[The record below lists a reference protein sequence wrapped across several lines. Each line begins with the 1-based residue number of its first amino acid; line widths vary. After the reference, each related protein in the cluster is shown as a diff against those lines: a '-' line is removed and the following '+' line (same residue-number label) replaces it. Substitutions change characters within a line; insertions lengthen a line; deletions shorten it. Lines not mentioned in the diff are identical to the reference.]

1 MGRTAWTCLP
11 LMAAMLWATPT
22 FAVVPEQWRDT
33 PYAYEAKNAP
43 LSQVLKDFAESF
55 GVKLELEPVTGTVNG
70 RMRSESPEAFLDRLA
85 LEHQFQWFVYNN
97 SLYVSPLDQQQSKR
111 IEVDEKSVDD
121 LSQALTD
128 VGLLDPRFGWGA
140 LPDQGI
146 VLVRGPRRY
155 VELIEEFSKKQQS
168 RDEKQEII
176 YLPLR
181 YANAAD
187 RPIKYRGESLKI
199 DGVATLLRNLLERR
213 SSLSG
218 GLSADALRSGTMPLP
233 GMGGISSGSG
243 FGADASNFPQ
253 LFDDSAPNTFGNRN
267 YVSPNPDEQRSTRSR
282 NHIRVEADVRNNAV
296 LIYDDPERRAI
307 YKDLVEELDKPR
319 NVIEIDAIIVDVDR
333 NSMDELSSDWGLSAG
348 NFNGGASIAE
358 NGRSSTMFVQDRDK
372 FFLGLRA
379 LEGKGAAT
387 VIGNPSVL
395 TLENQ
400 PAVID
405 FSQTEI
411 LEAIGERVAN
421 FQPLTAGTSLQ
432 VIPRSITSPDAKN
445 QMIQLV
451 VDIEDGQIEES
462 NIRAEQPSVRKG
474 NVSTQAVI
482 AEKAS
487 LVVGGFHVYE
497 NNERRK
503 RVPYLSAIPIIG
515 KLLFTARERSEST
528 RERLF
533 ILTPRLIGDQ
543 VNPMR
548 YVDYANP
555 NLVQERLDK
564 IKQRREGAERPNRA
578 VVTKALAEMIKGT
591 VPAGYKP
598 AAIPLRPETL
608 CESNPGLQLDP
619 RRAQWYAGDEGFGV
633 AVALVRNTT
642 DKLQRID
649 EASCGGRYAVG
660 VSVWP
665 SAWLAPGGEAEVFI
679 ALRPPKV
686 NSGAPQR
693 RSLLTTVEVSQ
704 P

>member
-1 MGRTAWTCLP
+1 MAKTAWTCWP

-22 FAVVPEQWRDT
+22 LAVVPEQWRDT
-33 PYAYEAKNAP
+33 PYAYDAKNAP
-43 LSQVLKDFAESF
+43 LAQVLKDFAESF
-55 GVKLELEPVTGTVNG
+55 GVKLVSDDINGTVNG
-70 RMRSESPEAFLDRLA
+70 RMRSESPEAFLDRLG

-97 SLYVSPLDQQQSKR
+97 TLYVSPIDQQQSTR

-121 LSQALTD
+121 LNQALTD

-140 LPDQGI
+140 LPEQGV

-155 VELIEEFSKKQQS
+155 VELIQEFSQKQKS
-168 RDEKQEII
+168 RDEKQEVI

-199 DGVATLLRNLLERR
+199 DGVASLLRNLLERR
-213 SSLSG
+213 ASSLGGSALSG
-218 GLSADALRSGTMPLP
+218 DALRSGSLSGVP
-233 GMGGISSGSG
+233 GMGS

-253 LFDDSAPNTFGNRN
+253 LFDDSRSSNFAGQN
-267 YVSPNPDEQRSTRSR
+267 YLPPTADERASSRSR

-333 NSMDELSSDWGLSAG
+333 SQMDELSSNWGLSAG
-348 NFNGGASIAE
+348 NFSGGASLAE
-358 NGRSSTMFVQDRDK
+358 NGRSSTMFVQDQDR
-372 FFLGLRA
+372 FFAGLRA
-379 LEGKGAAT
+379 LEGEGLAT

-411 LEAIGERVAN
+411 LEAVGERVAN

-432 VIPRSITSPDAKN
+432 VIPRSITPTNAKD

-462 NIRAEQPSVRKG
+462 TIRAEQPSVRRG

-497 NNERRK
+497 NNQREK
-503 RVPYLSAIPIIG
+503 RVPYLSAIPILG
-515 KLLFTARERSEST
+515 KLLFTARERNESN

-548 YVDYANP
+548 YVEYANP
-555 NLVQERLDK
+555 NHVQDRLDK
-564 IKQRREGAERPNRA
+564 IKQRREGPDRPNRNA
-578 VVTKALAEMIKGT
+578 VSNALRDMIQGS
-591 VPAGYKP
+591 VPAGFAT

-608 CESNPGLQLDP
+608 CDGNPALQLDP
-619 RRAQWYAGDEGFGV
+619 RRAQWYAGDQGFGI
-633 AVALVRNTT
+633 AVALVRNTGDT
-642 DKLQRID
+642 PQRVD

-665 SAWLAPGGEAEVFI
+665 DAWVAPGGEAEVFI

-693 RSLLTTVEVSQ
+693 RSLLSHVEARQ

>member
-1 MGRTAWTCLP
+1 MGKAAWTCLP

-33 PYAYEAKNAP
+33 PYAYDAKNAP

-55 GVKLELEPVTGTVNG
+55 GVKLEMEDISGTVNG

-97 SLYVSPLDQQQSKR
+97 SLYISPLDQQQSKR

-140 LPDQGI
+140 LPEQGV

-155 VELIEEFSKKQQS
+155 VELIEDFSKKQQS
-168 RDEKQEII
+168 RDEKQEVI

-187 RPIKYRGESLKI
+187 RPIKYRGESLKV

-213 SSLSG
+213 SSMGG
-218 GLSADALRSGTMPLP
+218 GLTSDALRTGTLPLA
-233 GMGGISSGSG
+233 GMGGMSTG

-253 LFDDSAPNTFGNRN
+253 LFDDSVASNFSGKN
-267 YVSPNPDEQRSTRSR
+267 YVAPTEDERRSTRSR

-296 LIYDDPERRAI
+296 LIYDDPERRSI

-333 NSMDELSSDWGLSAG
+333 NSMDELSSNWGLSAG
-348 NFNGGASIAE
+348 NFSGGASIAE
-358 NGRSSTMFVQDRDK
+358 NGRSSTMYVQDRDK

-379 LEGKGAAT
+379 LEGKGSAT
-387 VIGNPSVL
+387 IIGNPSVL

-432 VIPRSITSPDAKN
+432 VIPRSITASGAKD
-445 QMIQLV
+445 QMIQMV
-451 VDIEDGQIEES
+451 VDIEDGQIQES
-462 NIRAEQPSVRKG
+462 NIRAEQPSVRRG

-503 RVPYLSAIPIIG
+503 KVPYLSAIPIIG
-515 KLLFTARERSEST
+515 KLLFTASERSESN

-555 NLVQERLDK
+555 NHVQDRLDK
-564 IKQRREGAERPNRA
+564 IKKRREGTERPNRT
-578 VVTKALAEMIKGT
+578 VVTKALSEMIQGT
-591 VPAGYKP
+591 LPAGFTA

-608 CESNPGLQLDP
+608 CDGNPDLQLDP
-619 RRAQWYAGDEGFGV
+619 RRAQWYAGDAGFGV
-633 AVALVRNTT
+633 AVALVRNPT
-642 DKLQRID
+642 DKPQRVD

-665 SAWLAPGGEAEVFI
+665 SAWVPSGGEAEVFI

>member
-1 MGRTAWTCLP
+1 MARTAWTCLP

-22 FAVVPEQWRDT
+22 LAVVPEQWRDT
-33 PYAYEAKNAP
+33 PYAYDAKNAP
-43 LSQVLKDFAESF
+43 LSQVLNDFAESF
-55 GVKLELEPVTGTVNG
+55 GVKLEAEGISGTVNG
-70 RMRSESPEAFLDRLA
+70 RMRSESPEAFLDRLG
-85 LEHQFQWFVYNN
+85 LEHKFQWFVYNN

-121 LSQALTD
+121 LSEALTD
-128 VGLLDPRFGWGA
+128 VGLLDKRFGWGA
-140 LPDQGI
+140 LPEQGV
-146 VLVRGPRRY
+146 VLVRGPRKY
-155 VELIEEFSKKQQS
+155 VELIEDFSKKQKS
-168 RDEKQEII
+168 RDEKQEVI

-181 YANAAD
+181 FANAAD

-213 SSLSG
+213 ASSLG
-218 GLSADALRSGTMPLP
+218 GGTLNADALRSGTLP
-233 GMGGISSGSG
+233 MAGMGG

-253 LFDDSAPNTFGNRN
+253 LFDDSRSSEFAGQN
-267 YVSPNPDEQRSTRSR
+267 YQPPSEDEQRSSRSR
-282 NHIRVEADVRNNAV
+282 SHIRVEADVRNNAV
-296 LIYDDPERRAI
+296 LIYDAPERRSI

-333 NSMDELSSDWGLSAG
+333 SQMDELSSNWGLSAG
-348 NFNGGASIAE
+348 NFSGGANIAE
-358 NGRSSTMFVQDRDK
+358 NGRSSTMFVQDQDK
-372 FFLGLRA
+372 FFAGLRA
-379 LEGKGAAT
+379 LEGNGSAT

-411 LEAIGERVAN
+411 LEAVGERVAN

-432 VIPRSITSPDAKN
+432 VIPRSITASGAKN

-462 NIRAEQPSVRKG
+462 NIRAEQPSVRRG

-497 NNERRK
+497 NNERTK
-503 RVPYLSAIPIIG
+503 KVPYLSAIPILG
-515 KLLFTARERSEST
+515 KLLFTARERGQSN

-533 ILTPRLIGDQ
+533 ILTPRLVGDQ

-548 YVDYANP
+548 YIDYGNP
-555 NLVQERLDK
+555 NHVQDRLNK
-564 IKQRREGAERPNRA
+564 IKERREGAEQPNRT
-578 VVTKALAEMIKGT
+578 VVSNALSEMIRGT
-591 VPAGYKP
+591 VPAGFTS
-598 AAIPLRPETL
+598 ASIPLRPETL
-608 CESNPGLQLDP
+608 CDGNPALQLDP
-619 RRAQWYAGDEGFGV
+619 RRAQWYASDQAFGI

-642 DKLQRID
+642 DKPQRVD
-649 EASCGGRYAVG
+649 EAGCGGRYVVG

-665 SAWLAPGGEAEVFI
+665 NAWVPPGGEAEVFI

-686 NSGAPQR
+686 NSGAPSR
-693 RSLLTTVEVSQ
+693 RSLLTTAAEVRQ

>member
-1 MGRTAWTCLP
+1 M
-11 LMAAMLWATPT
+11 MAAMLWATPT
-22 FAVVPEQWRDT
+22 LAVVPEQWRDT
-33 PYAYEAKNAP
+33 PYAYDAKNAP
-43 LSQVLKDFAESF
+43 LGQVLKDFAESF
-55 GVKLELEPVTGTVNG
+55 GVKLIADDINGTVNG
-70 RMRSESPEAFLDRLA
+70 RMRSESPEAFLDRLG

-97 SLYVSPLDQQQSKR
+97 SLYVSPIDQQQSTR

-121 LSQALTD
+121 LNQALTD

-140 LPDQGI
+140 LPEQGV

-155 VELIEEFSKKQQS
+155 VELIQEFSQKQKS
-168 RDEKQEII
+168 RDEKQEVI

-199 DGVATLLRNLLERR
+199 DGVASLLRNLLERR
-213 SSLSG
+213 ASSLG
-218 GLSADALRSGTMPLP
+218 GSALSADALRSGSLSGVP
-233 GMGGISSGSG
+233 GMGG

-253 LFDDSAPNTFGNRN
+253 LFDDSRSSNFAGQN
-267 YVSPNPDEQRSTRSR
+267 YLPPSADERASSRSR

-333 NSMDELSSDWGLSAG
+333 SKMDELSSNWGLSAG
-348 NFNGGASIAE
+348 NFSGGASLAE
-358 NGRSSTMFVQDRDK
+358 NGRSSTMFVQDQDR
-372 FFLGLRA
+372 FFAGLRA
-379 LEGKGAAT
+379 LEGEGLAS

-411 LEAIGERVAN
+411 LEAVGERVAN
-421 FQPLTAGTSLQ
+421 FEPLTAGTSLQ
-432 VIPRSITSPDAKN
+432 VIPRSITPANAKD

-451 VDIEDGQIEES
+451 VDIEDGQIEQS
-462 NIRAEQPSVRKG
+462 TIRAEQPSVRRG

-497 NNERRK
+497 NNRREK
-503 RVPYLSAIPIIG
+503 RVPYLSAIPILG
-515 KLLFTARERSEST
+515 KLLFTARERNESN

-548 YVDYANP
+548 YVEYANP
-555 NLVQERLDK
+555 NHVQDRLDK
-564 IKQRREGAERPNRA
+564 IKQRREGPDRPNRNA
-578 VVTKALAEMIKGT
+578 VSNALRDMIQGS
-591 VPAGYKP
+591 VPAGFAA

-608 CESNPGLQLDP
+608 CDGNPALQLDP
-619 RRAQWYAGDEGFGV
+619 RRAQWYAGDQGFGI
-633 AVALVRNTT
+633 AVALVRNTGDT
-642 DKLQRID
+642 PQRVD

-665 SAWLAPGGEAEVFI
+665 DAWVAPGSEAEVFI

-693 RSLLTTVEVSQ
+693 RSLLSHAEAR
-704 P
+704 